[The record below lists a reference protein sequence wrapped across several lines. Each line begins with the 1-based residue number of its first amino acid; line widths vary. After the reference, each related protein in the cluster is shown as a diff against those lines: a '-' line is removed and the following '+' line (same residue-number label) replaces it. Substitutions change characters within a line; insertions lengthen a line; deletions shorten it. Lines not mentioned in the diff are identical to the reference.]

1 MSDVEALTAL
11 TRGDRQRAREL
22 AASGSS
28 VLATYLTAYL
38 DNEAAGSVY
47 DQPAAFE
54 AFISGG
60 GNVGLYAAVE
70 DALAALYEEL
80 SPARLADIGCGD
92 GRVVRNALANSG
104 HLPDSLT
111 LIEPSPALL
120 AEAVRDLTP
129 THAYAGGVQSFLSEV
144 DYSFD
149 LIESTFAMHTIPHDE
164 RTEVLAALRKRT
176 SWLVIVDFDVPAAE
190 HGGSEHLRFL
200 AETYERGLSEYGA
213 DRDLVAFGFL
223 LPVLV
228 GQLTPGARRVTWEQ
242 PAAQWRSQLEKAGYQ
257 DVSVVTLHDYWSS
270 PAFLLTARSGG
281 A

>member
-1 MSDVEALTAL
+1 MSDVEALAAL
-11 TRGDRQRAREL
+11 TEGDRRRAREL

-28 VLATYLTAYL
+28 LLARHLTAYL

-60 GNVGLYAAVE
+60 GNVVLYAAVE
-70 DALAALYEEL
+70 DALATLYREL
-80 SPARLADIGCGD
+80 APARLADIGCGD
-92 GRVVRNALANSG
+92 GRVVRNALASSG

-129 THAYAGGVQSFLSEV
+129 TRAHAGTVQSFVSEV
-144 DYSFD
+144 DHSFD

-164 RTEVLAALRKRT
+164 RTEVLTRLGERT
-176 SWLVIVDFDVPAAE
+176 SLLAIVDFDVPATE
-190 HGGSEHLRFL
+190 HGGPAHLRFL

-213 DRDLVAFGFL
+213 DRDLVAGGFL
-223 LPVLV
+223 MPVLV

-242 PAAQWRSQLEKAGYQ
+242 PAVQWRSQLEKAGYQ
-257 DVSVVTLHDYWSS
+257 DISVVTLHDYWSS

>member
-1 MSDVEALTAL
+1 MSDVEALSAL
-11 TRGDRQRAREL
+11 TTGDRQRAREL

-28 VLATYLTAYL
+28 LLATYLTAYL

-70 DALAALYEEL
+70 DALAALYQEL

-92 GRVVRNALANSG
+92 GRVVRDALANSG

-129 THAYAGGVQSFLSEV
+129 THAYAGTAQSFLSEV

-164 RTEVLAALRKRT
+164 RTEVLAALGKRT
-176 SWLVIVDFDVPAAE
+176 SRLVIVDFDVPAAE
-190 HGGSEHLRFL
+190 HGGPEHLRFL

>member
-1 MSDVEALTAL
+1 MSDVDALSALTE
-11 TRGDRQRAREL
+11 GDRERAREL
-22 AASGSS
+22 AAAGSS
-28 VLATYLTAYL
+28 LLATCLTAYL
-38 DNEAAGSVY
+38 DNETAGSVY

-70 DALAALYEEL
+70 DALAALYRDL
-80 SPARLADIGCGD
+80 NPARLADIGCGD
-92 GRVVRNALANSG
+92 GRVVRNALAVSG

-120 AEAVRDLTP
+120 ADAVRDLTP
-129 THAYAGGVQSFLSEV
+129 THAYAGPVQAFLSEV
-144 DYSFD
+144 DCSFD
-149 LIESTFAMHTIPHDE
+149 LVESTFAMHTIPHEE
-164 RTEVLAALRKRT
+164 RTEVLARLGERT
-176 SWLVIVDFDVPAAE
+176 SRLVIVDFDVPAVE
-190 HGGSEHLRFL
+190 HGGAEHLRLL

-213 DRDLVAFGFL
+213 DRDLVAGGFL
-223 LPVLV
+223 MPVLV

-242 PAAQWRSQLEKAGYQ
+242 SAAAWRAQLEKAGYQ